1 MALPDFKELINFD
14 VAPYVEKRDG
24 IDYLN
29 WAKCIELLYQN
40 GANSVWFE
48 PLCNDN
54 GSTLFMSDQ
63 VFTDSSGNTNR
74 NYEVR
79 VHIKIDDLE
88 FDMNHPVMNGKN
100 PVKDNSLTQNRVW
113 SAQTRAFVKGVAIK
127 TGLGFRLWIKDDSPQ
142 EEDLSKHSLAKIKLR
157 FAEKATYLIK
167 NKDMS
172 KADINKKLEE
182 NGVNGD
188 EIFSFVSK
196 GNDVFDKYL
205 RLFRLLEGFEKVL
218 DKL

>member
-1 MALPDFKELINFD
+1 MSLPKFQELINFD
-14 VAPYVEKRDG
+14 VTPYIEKRDG

-40 GANSVWFE
+40 GASEVWFE
-48 PLCNDN
+48 PLYNEN
-54 GSTLFMSDQ
+54 GNTLFMSDQ
-63 VFTDSSGNTNR
+63 VFTDKNGNTNR

-79 VHIKIDDLE
+79 VHIKIDDIE
-88 FDMNHPVMNGKN
+88 FDMNHPLMNGGN
-100 PVKDNSLTQNRVW
+100 PVKDNSLTQQRVW
-113 SAQTRAFVKGVAIK
+113 NAQTRAFVKGVAIK
-127 TGLGFRLWIKDDSPQ
+127 TGLGFRLWIKDDSFQ

-167 NKDMS
+167 NKNLS
-172 KADINKKLEE
+172 KSEINKKLEE
-182 NGVNGD
+182 NGVSGD